1 MADEMEG
8 GAERRQLLTL
18 DVMQR
23 TGIDEP
29 MIRRLVHAFYAAV
42 RADPL
47 IGPIFLSR
55 IADWDRH
62 LAQMCDFWSSVALMT
77 GRYHGRPMAPHL
89 RLGADRT
96 HFTRWLELF
105 EEVARRECPEAA
117 AAHFV
122 ERAHR
127 IAESF
132 ELGIA
137 THRGEPLP
145 RRRPRPAWLAD
156 AGQRAAGTATS

>member
-1 MADEMEG
+1 MTDEVEG
-8 GAERRQLLTL
+8 GSERRQLLTL

-23 TGIDEP
+23 TGIDEA

-47 IGPIFLSR
+47 IGPIFTDHV
-55 IADWDRH
+55 ADWDRH
-62 LAQMCDFWSSVALMT
+62 LGQMCDFWSSVALMS
-77 GRYHGRPMAPHL
+77 GRYHGRPMAPHI
-89 RLGADRT
+89 RIGVET
-96 HFTRWLELF
+96 QHFNRWLALF
-105 EEVARRECPEAA
+105 EEVARRECADRA

-137 THRGEPLP
+137 THRGDALP
-145 RRRPRPAWLAD
+145 RRRPRPAWLAEFD
-156 AGQRAAGTATS
+156 QRAAGMATS

>member
-1 MADEMEG
+1 MSDDHEG
-8 GAERRQLLTL
+8 GPERRQLLTQ
-18 DVMQR
+18 DVMER
-23 TGIDEP
+23 TGIDEA
-29 MIRRLVHAFYAAV
+29 MIRRLVHAFYGAV

-47 IGPIFLSR
+47 IGPVFLGQVK
-55 IADWDRH
+55 DWDRH

-77 GRYHGRPMAPHL
+77 GRYHGRPMAPHI
-89 RLGADRT
+89 RLGLERA
-96 HFTRWLELF
+96 HFDRWLALF
-105 EEVARRECPEAA
+105 EETARRECAGDAA

-137 THRGEPLP
+137 THHGRPFP
-145 RRRPRPAWLAD
+145 QRRPRPAWLVD
-156 AGQRAAGTATS
+156 VDQRAGTATA